1 MSPTPPPAPRALDVV
16 GKLAW
21 PLAAVVIV
29 AMTLAFLRGAASGP
43 PSTVKVEHSG
53 ADVVRE
59 LRALSRLETAA
70 LHVEKVIDVRDHQK
84 RLGGL
89 VDANDA
95 LLFVASGEV
104 LLGIDF
110 AKLTE
115 ADVKLDPAKST
126 VEIVLPTPEVLST
139 RFDESRSYVHTRST
153 DVLAT
158 RNEAL
163 ESAARKDAIAAFEA
177 AGKEPRAVALA
188 RRSAEAQV
196 VAWGRAVGRDV
207 RVTWKDGEPKLGAV
221 SPNEGTR

>member
-1 MSPTPPPAPRALDVV
+1 MSLAPPPVPRALDVAS
-16 GKLAW
+16 KLAW
-21 PLAAVVIV
+21 PLAVVVVV
-29 AMTLAFLRGAASGP
+29 AMTLAFLRAGASGA
-43 PSTVKVEHSG
+43 PSTVIEHSG

-59 LRALSRLETAA
+59 LRALARLETAA

-104 LLGIDF
+104 VLGIDF
-110 AKLTE
+110 GKLAE
-115 ADVKLDPAKST
+115 ADVKLDAAKGTVDIMLPA
-126 VEIVLPTPEVLST
+126 PEVLST
-139 RFDESRSYVHTRST
+139 RFDESRSYVHTRAT
-153 DVLAT
+153 DLLAT

-196 VAWGRAVGRDV
+196 VAWGKALGRDV
-207 RVTWKDGEPKLGAV
+207 RVSWKDGAPKLGAV
-221 SPNEGTR
+221 SPSEGAP